1 VLSLIPLQESVQLD
15 LSSEGI
21 QVEALDGDI
30 PCVPVSG
37 KTGQGIPEL
46 LENLSAIAELQDLK
60 AERDGRAHGHILESK
75 IEKGLGYLIFL
86 SALKMLLIYAFL
98 KYLSDQLL
106 LSSYPGVALKSVAML
121 SVVLVKPK
129 YG

>member
-1 VLSLIPLQESVQLD
+1 LQANVQLD

-21 QVEALDGDI
+21 LVEALDGDI

-75 IEKGLGYLIFL
+75 IEKGLGYLIFP
-86 SALKMLLIYAFL
+86 SALKIVLIF
-98 KYLSDQLL
+98 
-106 LSSYPGVALKSVAML
+106 VF
-121 SVVLVKPK
+121 
-129 YG
+129 